1 MMAGIGEAIATS
13 RIDGT
18 TMDLFG
24 KTVWITGA
32 SSGIGAG
39 LATGFAKA
47 GARLVLSG
55 RREAALAEVA
65 GRCDQAKTLVLPFE
79 ATDLG
84 ALPGIVSRVEDL
96 TGGVD
101 ILVNNAG
108 ISQRSLALD
117 TDFEVYRRI
126 MEVDFFAPLRLS
138 QLVLPAMVKRQSGAL
153 VNIASVAGK
162 VGTPLRTGYCA
173 AKHALVGWSDALRA
187 EISQYGVSVFVV
199 TPGFVATHISDNAL
213 TGDGSV
219 KGHDA
224 TDPVNQGMSAEEAA
238 TIIIDGML
246 ANQPEIAVGR
256 PGAPELAL
264 LEFKRYNPEPLY
276 QIMAKMAPKVARE

>member
-1 MMAGIGEAIATS
+1 
-13 RIDGT
+13 
-18 TMDLFG
+18 MDLTG
-24 KTVWITGA
+24 KTIWITGA

-39 LATGFAKA
+39 LATGFARA

-55 RREAALAEVA
+55 RREDALAEVA
-65 GRCDQAKTLVLPFE
+65 GRCQAETHLLPFE
-79 ATDLG
+79 ATDLD
-84 ALPGIVSRVEDL
+84 ALPSIVERAERL
-96 TGGVD
+96 TGGID

-117 TDFEVYRRI
+117 TDFEVYRRV

-162 VGTPLRTGYCA
+162 VGSPLRTGYCA
-173 AKHALVGWSDALRA
+173 AKHAMVGWSDALRA
-187 EISQYGVSVFVV
+187 EIAQYGVSVFVV
-199 TPGFVATHISDNAL
+199 TPGFVATQIADNAL

-224 TDPVNQGMSAEEAA
+224 SDPVNQGISPDEAA
-238 TIIIDGML
+238 TIIIDGMR
-246 ANQPEIAVGR
+246 ADQPEIAVGR
-256 PGAPELAL
+256 PGAPEMAL
-264 LEFKRYNPEPLY
+264 LDFKRYNPEPLY
-276 QIMAKMAPKVARE
+276 KMMAGMAPKVARG

>member
-1 MMAGIGEAIATS
+1 M
-13 RIDGT
+13 
-18 TMDLFG
+18 TMNFVG

-39 LATGFAKA
+39 LARGFARA

-55 RREAALAEVA
+55 RREEALAEVA
-65 GRCDQAKTLVLPFE
+65 GHCQTETLLLPFE

-84 ALPGIVSRVEDL
+84 ALPGITARAEKL
-96 TGGVD
+96 TGGID

-117 TDFEVYRRI
+117 TDFEVYRRL

-138 QLVLPAMVKRQSGAL
+138 QLVLPAMVKRESGAL

-162 VGTPLRTGYCA
+162 IGSPLRSGYCA
-173 AKHALVGWSDALRA
+173 AKHAMVGWSDALRA
-187 EISQYGVSVFVV
+187 EITQHGVSVFVV
-199 TPGFVATHISDNAL
+199 TPGFVATRIADNAL
-213 TGDGSV
+213 SGDGSI

-224 TDPVNQGMSAEEAA
+224 KDPVNQGISADEAA
-238 TIIIDGML
+238 TIIIEGML
-246 ANQPEIAVGR
+246 AGQPEIAVGR

-264 LEFKRYNPEPLY
+264 LEYKRHNPEPLY
-276 QIMAKMAPKVARE
+276 QIMAGMAPKMTRK

>member
-1 MMAGIGEAIATS
+1 
-13 RIDGT
+13 
-18 TMDLFG
+18 MDLGG
-24 KTVWITGA
+24 KTIWITGA

-39 LATGFAKA
+39 LATGFARA

-65 GRCDQAKTLVLPFE
+65 GRCQGDSILLPFE
-79 ATDLG
+79 ATDLD
-84 ALPGIVSRVEDL
+84 ALPSIVDRAQAM
-96 TGGVD
+96 TGGID

-117 TDFEVYRRI
+117 TDFDVYRRV
-126 MEVDFFAPLRLS
+126 MEVDFFAPLRLT
-138 QLVLPAMVKRQSGAL
+138 QLVLPAMVKRRSGAL

-162 VGTPLRTGYCA
+162 VGSPLRTGYCA

-187 EISQYGVSVFVV
+187 EIDQYSVSVFVV
-199 TPGFVATHISDNAL
+199 TPGFVATGIADNAL

-224 TDPVNQGMSAEEAA
+224 SDPVNEGISADDAA
-238 TIIIDGML
+238 TIIIDAMI
-246 ANQPEIAVGR
+246 ADRPEIPVGR
-256 PGAPELAL
+256 DGAPEMQL
-264 LEFKRYNPEPLY
+264 LDFKRQNPEQLFAM
-276 QIMAKMAPKVARE
+276 MAGMAPKVPRA